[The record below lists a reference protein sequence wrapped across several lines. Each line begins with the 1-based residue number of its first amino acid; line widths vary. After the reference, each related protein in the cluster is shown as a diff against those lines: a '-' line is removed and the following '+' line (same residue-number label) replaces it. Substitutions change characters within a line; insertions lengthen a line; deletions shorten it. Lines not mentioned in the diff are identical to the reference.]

1 MSAAEHLTE
10 PTPVGRLTE
19 KAAAAFAAAERSG
32 RIAADEPEP
41 SDADLGAERWARF
54 APHRFTGAH
63 LGGIDRQLERDL
75 RCWVDGDRRGNL
87 LLRGPVGTGKTHA
100 AFAVCREL
108 IDRGVR
114 PTWVPVVDA
123 LDDMRPDGDPTVLP
137 RLCHAPVL
145 FLDDLGGERPTDWTA
160 ERLYRVVNTRW
171 LEGRPTIATT
181 NVGGDDLAE
190 VVGERV
196 VSRLVDG
203 ATIVQVAG
211 EDRRR
216 PA

>member
-1 MSAAEHLTE
+1 MSATDRLTE
-10 PTPVGRLTE
+10 PTRVGPLAA
-19 KAAAAFAAAERSG
+19 KAAQAMAAARRAGAPED
-32 RIAADEPEP
+32 DEPEP
-41 SDADLGAERWARF
+41 SDADLAAERWARF
-54 APHRFTGAH
+54 APHRFAGAH
-63 LGGIDRQLERDL
+63 LGGIDRGLEADL
-75 RCWVDGDRRGNL
+75 RGWVDGDRRGNL

-114 PTWVPVVDA
+114 PVWAPVVDA
-123 LDDMRPDGDPTVLP
+123 LDEMRPDGDPRVLP
-137 RLCHAPVL
+137 RLCHAEVL

-171 LEGRPTIATT
+171 LEGRPTVATT
-181 NVGGDDLAE
+181 NVAGDDLADA
-190 VVGERV
+190 VGERV

-203 ATIVQVAG
+203 ATIVQVG
-211 EDRRR
+211 GDDRRR